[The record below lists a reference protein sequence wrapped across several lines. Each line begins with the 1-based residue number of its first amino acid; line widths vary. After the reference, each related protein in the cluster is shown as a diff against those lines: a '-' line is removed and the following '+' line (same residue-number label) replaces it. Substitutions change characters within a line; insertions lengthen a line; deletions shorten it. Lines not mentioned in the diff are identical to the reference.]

1 MKIST
6 VYQKGNR
13 DINEDAIVV
22 DTNKNIFAVIDGATG
37 LGGLPGSLA
46 SGIIKESLEKDTPI
60 EMKDKII
67 EGNIRLRAAAESNYG
82 EQLSLEQIPKHKRS
96 SCGLAAI
103 KINKNPQGEASS
115 IDFISAADCM
125 LFLQFSDSS
134 IRQITFDHI
143 DKLDGVAISTIQ
155 KAWCD
160 YLKIAPNIEDIS
172 IEKQKQMHN
181 TFRENVQEMFQTNRN
196 KLNTLEGYGIIDG
209 DPPAEHYLEFG
220 HIPLISVRKILLLS
234 DGLKLHTHRESE
246 NQETWF

>member
-134 IRQITFDHI
+134 IRQITFNHI

-172 IEKQKQMHN
+172 IEKQKQMH
-181 TFRENVQEMFQTNRN
+181 
-196 KLNTLEGYGIIDG
+196 
-209 DPPAEHYLEFG
+209 
-220 HIPLISVRKILLLS
+220 IPLEKMFRKCSRQTEI
-234 DGLKLHTHRESE
+234 
-246 NQETWF
+246 N